1 MQSISVSKVY
11 CFPVWLKVLL
21 ILHLS
26 SLALRIQSVLSGDA
40 QQVVSSC
47 IPSIKAKV
55 ILPRAIKHRGNSFFS
70 VGVDSL
76 ANSLSF
82 LDPIED
88 LPFITFPLSK
98 TKKEF
103 YCSQR
108 YHQQFSGTLEQHCS
122 TRKASLL
129 IHQLH
134 PPFHLHCTISSNHDP
149 QLIYFSNNSTIDLLR
164 PFLSS

>member
-1 MQSISVSKVY
+1 MGMSNNGDSMQSISVSKVY

-55 ILPRAIKHRGNSFFS
+55 ILPTAIKHRGNSFFS

-88 LPFITFPLSK
+88 LPSSHFPFPKLRRNFTAAKDIT
-98 TKKEF
+98 
-103 YCSQR
+103 
-108 YHQQFSGTLEQHCS
+108 
-122 TRKASLL
+122 
-129 IHQLH
+129 
-134 PPFHLHCTISSNHDP
+134 SNFQAHW
-149 QLIYFSNNSTIDLLR
+149 NNIV
-164 PFLSS
+164 PHGKHHY